1 MASQNFPIAQVFLTS
16 EEGVPLELGTGTG
29 DQKCEWWGNRAEISL
44 TVTSTY
50 VTNRQTDTGRQQ
62 EEEEDIKENNQITP
76 L

>member
-1 MASQNFPIAQVFLTS
+1 VASQNFPIAQVFLTS
-16 EEGVPLELGTGTG
+16 EEFPWNWVPALEIKNANDGAIGP
-29 DQKCEWWGNRAEISL
+29 KRSL

-50 VTNRQTDTGRQQ
+50 VTNTQTDTGQQQ